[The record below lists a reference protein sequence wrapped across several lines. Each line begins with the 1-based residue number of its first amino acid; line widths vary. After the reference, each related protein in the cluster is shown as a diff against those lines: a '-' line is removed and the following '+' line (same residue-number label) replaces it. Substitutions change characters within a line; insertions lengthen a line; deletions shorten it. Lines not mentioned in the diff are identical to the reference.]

1 MSWNVAD
8 EAWLAWPGSGAAPGP
23 IDALDERVLSAFWV
37 TEPAA
42 EPVTAESTAPVSDA
56 AHDAAAGG
64 VPPPP
69 HSAAFDEH
77 HERPSWE
84 SGSYAA
90 DPEQPD
96 EEQAPQ
102 SVPPPDGAAPDAEPT
117 ESPDEDAPGFHIP
130 ALSLSAQPPAPEPVA
145 TPPETEQGVGADQT
159 APEDAG
165 FVIPTLSRPVA
176 PVAAPTPAHAPV
188 LESAVADPGDQAT
201 PHEDQL
207 RVGAPEVLE
216 RVDSSEL
223 ELLADDD
230 EDLDAAEAGA
240 EEPFAG
246 FVIPMLARPEPSPPI
261 VPSAPLRPEV
271 IVAESPAEATLTEA
285 AASPEPAELR
295 GGSRPVVGP
304 PVVGSG
310 ANAVVIPSL
319 TRAEPAAPPPRPP
332 VTAAEA
338 EAEDAEIEA
347 EDAEVEAED
356 AEIEA
361 EEADETLEAEG
372 LEVENLD
379 SADLE
384 EVDHPAPAVDAEEV
398 KPPTPP
404 EAKPQP
410 KRRKAWYDDVFA
422 EHFLALFPT
431 SWEETA
437 ARDAEFIH
445 AQLGLPDGANVLDVG
460 CGEGGHAVQLA
471 KLGLRVTGVDNS
483 LALLLAAAQ
492 NKELAGIEDDSVVF
506 MHGDMRRL
514 PRDRE
519 FDAVVCVGSTFGYFE
534 EEQNRLC
541 LQEMVE
547 RLPVGGKLL
556 LHVFNRDFV
565 APQLP
570 SRSWWQGKR
579 CMVIDEAEMNFFANR
594 LRIHR
599 TIIFDDGRQH
609 EHYMFMRAY
618 TVQDLGKAMSQIGL
632 RVIEVSGS
640 RDTRGRF
647 YGSASPDIWM
657 LAERK

>member
-1 MSWNVAD
+1 MLDA
-8 EAWLAWPGSGAAPGP
+8 SGEEP
-23 IDALDERVLSAFWV
+23 IA
-37 TEPAA
+37 PAA
-42 EPVTAESTAPVSDA
+42 ADAPEL
-56 AHDAAAGG
+56 AAA
-64 VPPPP
+64 
-69 HSAAFDEH
+69 
-77 HERPSWE
+77 
-84 SGSYAA
+84 
-90 DPEQPD
+90 
-96 EEQAPQ
+96 
-102 SVPPPDGAAPDAEPT
+102 DAE
-117 ESPDEDAPGFHIP
+117 H
-130 ALSLSAQPPAPEPVA
+130 PVG
-145 TPPETEQGVGADQT
+145 T
-159 APEDAG
+159 
-165 FVIPTLSRPVA
+165 
-176 PVAAPTPAHAPV
+176 
-188 LESAVADPGDQAT
+188 
-201 PHEDQL
+201 
-207 RVGAPEVLE
+207 GAPEVLE

-230 EDLDAAEAGA
+230 EDSKTSEDSGPDA
-240 EEPFAG
+240 FAG
-246 FVIPMLARPEPSPPI
+246 FVIPMLARLEQS
-261 VPSAPLRPEV
+261 PSAPLAPPVAPVRPDAAAQAPDPT
-271 IVAESPAEATLTEA
+271 IAEAGAPAEQQSRDTP
-285 AASPEPAELR
+285 SSGLR
-295 GGSRPVVGP
+295 P
-304 PVVGSG
+304 PVVGAG
-310 ANAVVIPSL
+310 ATAVVIPSL
-319 TRAEPAAPPPRPP
+319 TRQEPAVAPPPPRPP
-332 VTAAEA
+332 AIPTADADHEEEIDPDEA
-338 EAEDAEIEA
+338 ES
-347 EDAEVEAED
+347 
-356 AEIEA
+356 
-361 EEADETLEAEG
+361 LEAEG
-372 LEVENLD
+372 LEVESLEVESLEVESLEVESLEVENLEVENLD

-384 EVDHPAPAVDAEEV
+384 EVDHGTPTAAAEEV

-422 EHFLALFPT
+422 EHFLALYPS

-445 AQLGLPDGANVLDVG
+445 AQLGLPEGANVLDVG
-460 CGEGGHAVQLA
+460 CGEGAHAVQLA
-471 KLGLRVTGVDNS
+471 KLGLRMTGLDNS
-483 LALLLAAAQ
+483 LALLLSAAQ
-492 NKELAGIEDDSVVF
+492 SKELAGIEDDSVVF

-541 LQEMVE
+541 LQEMYE
-547 RLPVGGKLL
+547 RLPTGGKLL

-565 APQLP
+565 APHLP

-657 LAERK
+657 VAERK